1 MNKKK
6 VMAIMLAT
14 SACTASIL
22 MHGTVKS
29 HASEH
34 KIGHVVNVS
43 TNLRVRSSANTNSKV
58 LGYLHNGEKVN
69 IIEKT
74 GSWYKIDFNGK
85 IGYVH
90 GDYIKEGESNTN
102 SVTNSSKKGKVINV
116 TTSLRVRSGA
126 STSHSVIGYLYKGNT
141 FDIISKSGS
150 WYKIS
155 FNGKIGYIS
164 GEYVQ
169 EINGSN
175 NSSSNSTDLGGKVGQ
190 VTNVTTRLR
199 IRSGASTSYSIVGY
213 LSNGDEF
220 DITGRTGDWYKIK
233 AKGINGYIHKNY
245 VKILSQG
252 EDGYT
257 DSSNLQSASGR
268 GKVIN
273 VSSNLRV
280 RNAPSTNSSVVGYLL
295 AEQTFDILGKSGS
308 FYKIKHTNGTG
319 YIHQDYVQV
328 IGQSSNNNG
337 NSGSNISDDGLLN
350 EYGKLVNVSTSLRL
364 RKSPDANSEVVGYLF
379 PGETFKVT
387 ARNGN
392 WYKINSNGKVGYASS
407 EYIKLVDKN
416 DANSSQASASFESV
430 YNILKQQIGSPYIWG
445 GKGELITTSSL
456 RSFKN
461 MYPSAAAQGKYDIP
475 SRYINSG
482 YRAFDC
488 SGLMYWGF
496 RQIGINIG
504 GSTYDQINAGREVSV
519 NDARPGDLLFY
530 GNLQHVGMYIGNGQ
544 WIEAPKSHDYVK
556 IASVPWSRIG
566 RVRRVL
572 N

>member
-6 VMAIMLAT
+6 VMAVMLAT
-14 SACTASIL
+14 SACTTSIL
-22 MHGTVKS
+22 VHGTIKA

-43 TNLRVRSSANTNSKV
+43 TSLRVRSSANTNSKV

-69 IIEKT
+69 IIGKT
-74 GSWYKIDFNGK
+74 GSWYKISFSGK
-85 IGYVH
+85 TGYVY
-90 GDYIKEGESNTN
+90 GSYIREGSNNHEASTAN
-102 SVTNSSKKGKVINV
+102 LSKRGKVVNV
-116 TTSLRVRSGA
+116 ETSLRVRSGA
-126 STSHSVIGYLYKGNT
+126 STSHAVIGYLHEGNT
-141 FDIISKSGS
+141 FDIVGKSGS
-150 WYKIS
+150 WYKIN
-155 FNGKIGYIS
+155 FNGKHGYVSSEYVKEIS
-164 GEYVQ
+164 G
-169 EINGSN
+169 NNNSSN
-175 NSSSNSTDLGGKVGQ
+175 NSSTDLGGKVGQ
-190 VTNVTTRLR
+190 VVNVTTSLR
-199 IRSGASTSYSIVGY
+199 VRSGASTSYSIVGY
-213 LSNGDEF
+213 LSNGEKF
-220 DITGRTGDWYKIK
+220 DINGRKGDWYKIK
-233 AKGINGYIHKNY
+233 SRSVSGYIHKNY
-245 VKILSQG
+245 VKILAQG
-252 EDGYT
+252 E
-257 DSSNLQSASGR
+257 SNDYNSGNVESASGR

-280 RNAPSTNSSVVGYLL
+280 RNAPSTNSSVVAYLL
-295 AEQTFDILGKSGS
+295 SEQIFDILGKSGS
-308 FYKIKHTNGTG
+308 FYKIRHNSGTG

-328 IGQSSNNNG
+328 IGQSGS
-337 NSGSNISDDGLLN
+337 NSGNDGTVLN

-364 RKSPDANSEVVGYLF
+364 RKSPHSSSEVVGYLF

-387 ARNGN
+387 ARDGN

-416 DANSSQASASFESV
+416 DTNSSHSSASFESI

-456 RSFKN
+456 RSFRN
-461 MYPSAAAQGKYDIP
+461 MYPSAAAQGKYSIP

-504 GSTYDQINAGREVSV
+504 GSTYDQVNAGREVSI

-556 IASVPWSRIG
+556 IASVPWNKIG

>member
-6 VMAIMLAT
+6 VMAVMLAT
-14 SACTASIL
+14 SACTTSIL
-22 MHGTVKS
+22 VHGTIKA

-43 TNLRVRSSANTNSKV
+43 TSLRVRSSANTNSKI

-69 IIEKT
+69 IIGKT
-74 GSWYKIDFNGK
+74 GSWYKISFNGK
-85 IGYVH
+85 IGYVY
-90 GDYIKEGESNTN
+90 GSYIKEGSSNNESST
-102 SVTNSSKKGKVINV
+102 SKISKRGKVVNV
-116 TTSLRVRSGA
+116 ETSLRVRSGA
-126 STSHSVIGYLYKGNT
+126 STSHSVIGYLYDGNI
-141 FDIISKSGS
+141 FNIVGKSGS

-155 FNGKIGYIS
+155 FNGKKGYVS
-164 GEYVQ
+164 SEYVK
-169 EINGSN
+169 EISENDNSSN
-175 NSSSNSTDLGGKVGQ
+175 NSSTDLGGKVGQ
-190 VTNVTTRLR
+190 VVNVTTSLR
-199 IRSGASTSYSIVGY
+199 VRSGASTSYSIVGY
-213 LSNGDEF
+213 LSNGEKF
-220 DITGRTGDWYKIK
+220 DINGRKGDWYKIK
-233 AKGINGYIHKNY
+233 SRSVSGYIHKNY
-245 VKILSQG
+245 AKILAQG
-252 EDGYT
+252 
-257 DSSNLQSASGR
+257 DSDDSNNNTVSSSGK

-280 RNAPSTNSSVVGYLL
+280 RNAPSTNSSVVAYLL

-308 FYKIKHTNGTG
+308 FYKIRHSSGIG
-319 YIHQDYVQV
+319 YVHEDYVQV
-328 IGQSSNNNG
+328 IGQSGNNSSN
-337 NSGSNISDDGLLN
+337 SVDDSTVIN

-364 RKSPDANSEVVGYLF
+364 RKSPNSSSEVVGYLF
-379 PGETFKVT
+379 PGETFKVV

-392 WYKINSNGKVGYASS
+392 WYKINSNDKIGYASS
-407 EYIKLVDKN
+407 EYIKLVGKN
-416 DANSSQASASFESV
+416 DSDSSHSSASFESI

-461 MYPSAAAQGKYDIP
+461 MYPSAASEGKYDIP
-475 SRYINSG
+475 SRYVNSG

-504 GSTYDQINAGREVSV
+504 GSTYDQVNAGREVSI

-544 WIEAPKSHDYVK
+544 WIESPKSHDYVK

-566 RVRRVL
+566 RVRRIL